1 VALLDW
7 TIVGSNS
14 QNLGKVHMNETPPV
28 YSLKLRKKTGRQSIL
43 FTLGAPVLAPVAPE
57 VAEAH
62 AVWMCDYSVTKG
74 RKEARHSAYGAT
86 WLDAFTGAVAGLR
99 RSIPVDEL
107 HDWVTMDGM
116 LKHGTGRREVWNALS
131 KR

>member
-1 VALLDW
+1 MQV
-7 TIVGSNS
+7 TEVPVQPTCGSA
-14 QNLGKVHMNETPPV
+14 PPI
-28 YSLKLRKKTGRQSIL
+28 YSLKLRKKTGRQSML
-43 FTLGAPVLAPVAPE
+43 FTLRVPVLAPE

-62 AVWMCDYSVTKG
+62 AFWMCDYSVTKD
-74 RKEARHSAYGAT
+74 RKEARHMAYGAT

-116 LKHGTGRREVWNALS
+116 LKHGTG
-131 KR
+131 